1 MRYDCHIHTH
11 FSKNEGDS
19 KYGPTYR
26 FNTEAYLDDLKKANI
41 DGSAIFSLS
50 PIHYPDISVEE
61 RMNAA
66 LDICNGN
73 DNLFPFFWI
82 DPTEEDALMQIDLAV
97 QKGFVAF
104 KMIPSTYNVA
114 CQKSMDVIEKIA
126 SKGKSILFHS
136 GICWDGMNSAA
147 NHKPANYE
155 ALIEIPKLK
164 FCLAHVSWPWYDE
177 CIAVYGKFNNAY
189 FTRPETSCEMFID
202 VTPGTPEVYR
212 EEVFRHLLC
221 SGYELRYNLMFG
233 TDCNTGNYN
242 HSWSSKWQKIDNE
255 LYDRFIEHDVEDFKE
270 HIYGKNFM
278 RFIGLS
284 DEEPV
289 RTIPMVGE

>member
-1 MRYDCHIHTH
+1 MRHW
-11 FSKNEGDS
+11 
-19 KYGPTYR
+19 
-26 FNTEAYLDDLKKANI
+26 
-41 DGSAIFSLS
+41 
-50 PIHYPDISVEE
+50 ISVTEMITYS
-61 RMNAA
+61 R
-66 LDICNGN
+66 
-73 DNLFPFFWI
+73 FFWI
-82 DPTEEDALMQIDLAV
+82 DPTEEDALMQVDLAV